1 MGVTS
6 GGDAGGPRAPSSR
19 ARAAIAARPHL
30 THPRPPFPRRQA
42 DKADSLAG
50 SSFEQLERDFQ
61 EARAV
66 GTAVTANA
74 ASLTPFVAAQVLKE
88 LVGDKSLD
96 RFRAEYEKLHRAL
109 KKSSEGEARLL
120 AKCRELDGEIAANAA
135 RVQTALKLSQEDQQ
149 TILSLKR
156 EIDKAWRM
164 AEASRDKEGRARE
177 TITALKGEVKPPASD
192 ARYPRSACL
201 HAFACVDPLA

>member
-1 MGVTS
+1 M
-6 GGDAGGPRAPSSR
+6 
-19 ARAAIAARPHL
+19 
-30 THPRPPFPRRQA
+30 
-42 DKADSLAG
+42 
-50 SSFEQLERDFQ
+50 
-61 EARAV
+61 
-66 GTAVTANA
+66 
-74 ASLTPFVAAQVLKE
+74 LKE

-201 HAFACVDPLA
+201 HALACVDPLA

>member
-1 MGVTS
+1 MKFLFRVYMGVTS

-66 GTAVTANA
+66 GTGATANA
-74 ASLTPFVAAQVLKE
+74 ASQPP
-88 LVGDKSLD
+88 
-96 RFRAEYEKLHRAL
+96 
-109 KKSSEGEARLL
+109 
-120 AKCRELDGEIAANAA
+120 
-135 RVQTALKLSQEDQQ
+135 
-149 TILSLKR
+149 LSLR
-156 EIDKAWRM
+156 R
-164 AEASRDKEGRARE
+164 R
-177 TITALKGEVKPPASD
+177 
-192 ARYPRSACL
+192 C
-201 HAFACVDPLA
+201 